1 MGDTKCPVSVG
12 LAGPGVREEG
22 KVQLRLAVMSPD
34 LAPMDA
40 FQIKTRKNEQFQ
52 LSSSVRTASKVS
64 DISKLRERE
73 RERKRVERERNGD
86 MERYPI

>member
-1 MGDTKCPVSVG
+1 M
-12 LAGPGVREEG
+12 REER
-22 KVQLRLAVMSPD
+22 KVQLWLAVMSPD

-73 RERKRVERERNGD
+73 GGERE
-86 MERYPI
+86 MF

>member
-1 MGDTKCPVSVG
+1 
-12 LAGPGVREEG
+12 
-22 KVQLRLAVMSPD
+22 MSPD

-40 FQIKTRKNEQFQ
+40 FQIKTRKNEQFE

-73 RERKRVERERNGD
+73 RERERERD
-86 MERYPI
+86 VSKRQAEDQLTH